1 MCVCTGGLWGGDGKE
16 ERLGR
21 YITSV
26 PASRDAPRR
35 ETNLRF
41 KYLKSLPHQSTNL
54 LLICYYSSTISPL
67 GNQSA
72 TRKSLRL
79 IMLSI
84 ISLTPS
90 IAISAIPP
98 CLIIT
103 IKVSSQFEALRE
115 RFYKKRI

>member
-1 MCVCTGGLWGGDGKE
+1 MLKGVI
-16 ERLGR
+16 LGSS
-21 YITSV
+21 ILIPDVTSV

-54 LLICYYSSTISPL
+54 LSICYCSSTISPL

-84 ISLTPS
+84 VSLTPS
-90 IAISAIPP
+90 IAVSAVPP
-98 CLIIT
+98 CSIVT
-103 IKVSSQFEALRE
+103 VRVSSQFGALRE